1 MLSDQLFLFGYSQ
14 GGHATMATVREIEN
28 NPSLNLTIS
37 ASAPMAGPYSMSGV
51 MRELMESGMPHP
63 NPGYLPYVLFSYQN
77 IYNLYDDITEVLKF
91 PYNQYLFGMY
101 SGDYGMY
108 EINQT
113 LPSNPVE
120 IFQDSYYQ
128 DFLNDPNHPFNLALH
143 R

>member
-1 MLSDQLFLFGYSQ
+1 MPFL
-14 GGHATMATVREIEN
+14 
-28 NPSLNLTIS
+28 
-37 ASAPMAGPYSMSGV
+37 
-51 MRELMESGMPHP
+51 

-91 PYNQYLFGMY
+91 PYNQYLFECTL
-101 SGDYGMY
+101 SDYGMY

-128 DFLNDPNHPFNLALH
+128 DFLNDPNHPFNLALIDNDVYDFLPNSTMKLFH
-143 R
+143 CNGDDNIPFENSNSFLNCGQNTPTP